1 MTWDKSE
8 PKGTR
13 EIRSSDELIREN
25 WDCLEDA
32 LQRDHAFPATKGD
45 TAGEHKYV
53 TLQNQ
58 GGVPPMPD
66 TGQARIGSND
76 GVVETISGDGTT
88 YQLKPDIPSGTKML
102 FKQSSAPTGWTFQSE
117 DNDRVLINTST
128 ENDGGS
134 TGGSWTIGLS
144 VDNHTLTIAEMP
156 AHGHTYRV
164 SSDNDTDPD
173 EEGGFTTDNEY
184 TSTVGPY
191 DGGTANTTS
200 GQQIGARGGGDSHGH
215 GLSGD
220 DGNWRPRY
228 AKCITCEKD

>member
-45 TAGEHKYV
+45 DAGEHTQI
-53 TLQNQ
+53 TLQDN
-58 GGVPPMPD
+58 GGTPAQPD
-66 TGQARIGSND
+66 SGQARIASNN

-117 DNDRVLINTST
+117 DNDRTLINTST
-128 ENDGGS
+128 EGDGS
-134 TGGSWTIGLS
+134 KTGGSWTIGLS
-144 VDNHTLTIAEMP
+144 VDNHTLSVSEIP
-156 AHGHTYRV
+156 SHSHTF
-164 SSDNDTDPD
+164 TDP
-173 EEGGFTTDNEY
+173 TDWSDSQP
-184 TSTVGPY
+184 T
-191 DGGTANTTS
+191 
-200 GQQIGARGGGDSHGH
+200 GGGSDGDLGKYIYTYNSETHNTGGGGAHSH

-220 DGNWRPRY
+220 NGSWRPSY
-228 AKCITCEKD
+228 TKVITCSKD